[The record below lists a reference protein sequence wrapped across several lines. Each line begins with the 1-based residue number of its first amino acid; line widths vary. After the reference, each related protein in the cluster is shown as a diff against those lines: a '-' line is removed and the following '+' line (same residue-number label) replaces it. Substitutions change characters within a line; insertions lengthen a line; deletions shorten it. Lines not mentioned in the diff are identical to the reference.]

1 MTVGI
6 AIRKVTQLGHPV
18 LRAPT
23 KALKP
28 EEILSEDVR
37 RLVREMA
44 VTMEEYEGVGIAG
57 NQVGEGLSVFLMGL
71 AEGSERHPK
80 GIPLTAVFNPVVRFI
95 GEEKETDWEG
105 CLSVP
110 GLRGKVTRY
119 KKLELSGLNLEAKPF
134 KKVFEGFPARVIQHE
149 WDHLNG
155 KVYLDRVDL
164 ATLGW
169 TEELAKWR
177 RSSSET

>member
-1 MTVGI
+1 MIVST
-6 AIRKVTQLGHPV
+6 AIRKVTQLGNPI

-23 KALKP
+23 RPLTP
-28 EEILSEDVR
+28 DEIASPDVQ

-71 AEGSERHPK
+71 AAGGQRHPN
-80 GIPLTAVFNPVVRFI
+80 GIDLTVVFNPEVKFL
-95 GEEKETDWEG
+95 GAETEVDWEG
-105 CLSVP
+105 CLSIP
-110 GLRGKVTRY
+110 GLRGKVTRRS
-119 KKLELSGLNLEAKPF
+119 KLELAGLGLDGRPF
-134 KKVFEGFPARVIQHE
+134 KRIYEGFPARVVQHE

-155 KVYLDRVDL
+155 KVYLDRVDM

-177 RSSSET
+177 QSSSED